1 MLFLID
7 VIQFSM
13 RYIMLK
19 TLALLGTGIAIA
31 CYYQSH
37 KNNPQKTK
45 GKNLAKTKDDDHK
58 ESSAEAV
65 D

>member
-1 MLFLID
+1 
-7 VIQFSM
+7 
-13 RYIMLK
+13 MLK
-19 TLALLGTGIAIA
+19 TVALLGTGIAIA

-45 GKNLAKTKDDDHK
+45 GKNLAKIKDDDHK

-65 D
+65 H